1 MNKFIGFS
9 LVFIFIL
16 STTLLFV
23 SCAKKTVQSD
33 QSTQTEQE
41 ATERGD
47 SDAKEMDQQA
57 MEEQRIE
64 EERLAAEREKLQA
77 EQEAMAAKD
86 EFANEDIHFDFDS
99 AAILGGAQSILQDKA
114 RYLTDNPD
122 MMVVIEGHCDERGT
136 EAYNLSLGERRA
148 EAVKNFLVNLGVDL
162 GRLNTISYGEERP
175 IDPAQTEAAWAKNRR
190 AHLYIDSE

>member
-1 MNKFIGFS
+1 
-9 LVFIFIL
+9 
-16 STTLLFV
+16 
-23 SCAKKTVQSD
+23 
-33 QSTQTEQE
+33 
-41 ATERGD
+41 
-47 SDAKEMDQQA
+47 

-64 EERLAAEREKLQA
+64 EERLAAEQEKLQA

-99 AAILGGAQSILQDKA
+99 AAILGGAQNILQDKA
-114 RYLTDNPD
+114 QYLTDNPD

-175 IDPAQTEAAWAKNRR
+175 IDPAKTEAAWAKNRR